1 MMQSKRLIP
10 ARPVRG
16 FALIEILVSLVIL
29 LFGLLGLVGISS
41 RANISE
47 LEAQQRVQALALLQD
62 MADRINANRAVASCY
77 SVGATGITVGSGY
90 TGTPTCTTGN
100 AQEQTRAVADLKAW
114 DSMLKG
120 SAESQS
126 TTKVGAMI
134 GAVGCIT
141 QDDALNN
148 IYLIAVSWQGLA
160 QTAAPVLADGATAFP
175 CGSGLYGNEKLHRVL
190 TTKVRIG
197 KLT

>member
-10 ARPVRG
+10 TQPIRG

-148 IYLIAVSWQGLA
+148 IYLIAVSWQGMA

-175 CGSGLYGNEKLHRVL
+175 CGNGLYGNEKVHRVL